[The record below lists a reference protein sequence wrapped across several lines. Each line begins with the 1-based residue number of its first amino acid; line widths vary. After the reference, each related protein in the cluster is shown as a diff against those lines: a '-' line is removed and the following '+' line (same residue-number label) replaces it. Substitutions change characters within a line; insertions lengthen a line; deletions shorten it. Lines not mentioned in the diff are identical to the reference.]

1 MMKKPWLWICLFC
14 VFSVCWV
21 LDRRHVLRRTPQE
34 TLDSLIMVTAL
45 IGRRPELLKDIDR
58 LSKDDLESLSY
69 SITSSSTG
77 GDGHRTN
84 RFWMSDAWEVASRY
98 QFNRELTHHPEY
110 AQILS
115 ILSDEASVRKS
126 SKLYSGAMGVTRILW
141 GYREVVE
148 DILKQE
154 IELEK
159 SLAED
164 PRKDTVWVALERE
177 RVAESIEFRKGSF
190 QRMTESLRQAFVEF
204 YGGVSESTL
213 QRLLSIEPH
222 VW

>member
-1 MMKKPWLWICLFC
+1 
-14 VFSVCWV
+14 
-21 LDRRHVLRRTPQE
+21 LDRWRDLRRTPQE

-58 LSKDDLESLSY
+58 LSKLDPESLSY
-69 SITSSSTG
+69 SVTFSTT
-77 GDGHRTN
+77 DGNSNRTN

-98 QFNRELTHHPEY
+98 EFNRELKHHPEY

-126 SKLYSGAMGVTRILW
+126 AKLYSGAMGVTRILW

-164 PRKDTVWVALERE
+164 PRKDSVWVAMERE

-190 QRMTESLRQAFVEF
+190 QRMTESLREAFVEF